1 MEDSY
6 PSYDVPD
13 DHSWDEPVTD
23 LKLLNLSDDQYLSR
37 ILGPRRM
44 GLEVGGLTALQ
55 HLMFTIF
62 DPDCC
67 PNDCGVRDH
76 LPYRGAGQHCCLLGD
91 CEAEVHAHRH
101 QLLPLFIGSG

>member
-67 PNDCGVRDH
+67 PNDCGGFYIQFRQSFAKETFSYDEH
-76 LPYRGAGQHCCLLGD
+76 LK
-91 CEAEVHAHRH
+91 
-101 QLLPLFIGSG
+101 S